1 MRVKLQFPDKHHQIN
16 VADGNN
22 AKAETIDLEIVD
34 LIVAN
39 STKSML
45 ISCIIASLLIYLQ
58 ADVSNIQN
66 ISIWAAILATVH
78 LIIKIVAT
86 IYSKKTNTDD
96 LINSSIERKLFYFRA
111 LAALCGASW
120 GASSFFFFH
129 PNDYLHQAFLAM
141 SLAGICGGAIVV
153 NALDRYTSLAFV
165 GGLMLF
171 FLPPFLISAD
181 MFSISIALMFVTFV
195 LYITLAGLNLANT
208 LHDNIALRM
217 NSIKSKEAIN
227 ALAQRQKLHFDNTPL
242 AVIEWDNLFK
252 VTSWNASAV
261 KMFGFSVE
269 EAIGM
274 HINFITPS
282 SQQTSSNASIYQL
295 LNGAG
300 GHHVR
305 HQNVRKDGRII
316 YCEWF
321 NTTLRDASGN
331 VVGIASL
338 VQDETAYKKA
348 QDEIERLAYY
358 DTLTNLPNRRLLV
371 DRLNQSLK
379 VSKRSKSCV
388 GVMFMDLDNFKTL
401 NDTKGHAIGDLLLQ
415 KVAKRL
421 QLAVRAHDT
430 VARIGGDEFV
440 IILDDLGKDVEAAKQ
455 SIKLVGDKLLKEINL
470 PFALQDYE
478 HYCTPSIG
486 IYTYVG
492 ESISADEVLK
502 RADAAMYQIK
512 QSGRNNIKFYD
523 DSMQPVLDLLSNLKN
538 DLNFALAHSQ
548 LEIYYQMQVGSNE
561 QAIGAEALL
570 RWNHPELGQV
580 SPTKFIPLAE
590 ETGLIIPIGTW
601 VLQQACQQ
609 LNKWSKSSKTS
620 HLRLSV
626 NVSALQFAQSDFV
639 IQVENALKISNCSPK
654 LLMLELTESLVMRN
668 INEVVDKM
676 NALKDIGVLLSLD
689 DFGMGYSSLSVLKQ
703 LPLDELK
710 IDQSFVADA
719 IESKDSA
726 LIIQTII
733 SMGVNLGL
741 DVIAEGVANQ
751 AQEGLLKKA
760 GCKMYQGY
768 LFGKPSNI
776 GTFETALAA

>member
-1 MRVKLQFPDKHHQIN
+1 MTKNKLEQIN
-16 VADGNN
+16 VSDKITNN
-22 AKAETIDLEIVD
+22 PEVIDLEIVD
-34 LIVAN
+34 LIIAN
-39 STKSML
+39 SNKSML
-45 ISCIIASLLIYLQ
+45 ISCIIAALLIFLQ
-58 ADVSNIQN
+58 ADVSNFQN
-66 ISIWAAILATVH
+66 ITTWAAILSTVH
-78 LIIKIVAT
+78 LFKKVIAT
-86 IYSKKTNTDD
+86 IYSEKKERQRSIAKQ
-96 LINSSIERKLFYFRA
+96 LIQFRIIASI
-111 LAALCGASW
+111 CGAAW
-120 GASSFFFFH
+120 GVSSFFFFH
-129 PNDYLHQAFLAM
+129 GNDYLHQAFLAM
-141 SLAGICGGAIVV
+141 SLAGICGGAIVI

-171 FLPPFLISAD
+171 FLPPYLMSGD
-181 MFSISIALMFVTFV
+181 MFTVSIALMFVTFV

-217 NSIKSKEAIN
+217 HSIESKEEIN

-242 AVIEWDNLFK
+242 AVIEWDNLFR
-252 VTSWNASAV
+252 VASWNAAAV
-261 KMFGFSVE
+261 KMFGYSAE
-269 EAIGM
+269 EALGR

-282 SQQTSSNASIYQL
+282 HQHNTSNSSLYQL
-295 LNGAG
+295 LSGTG

-305 HQNVRKDGRII
+305 NQNIRKNGKII

-379 VSKRSKSCV
+379 ASKRSKSCV
-388 GVMFMDLDNFKTL
+388 GVMFMDLDNFKIL

-415 KVAKRL
+415 EVAKRL
-421 QLAVRAHDT
+421 QLTVRGHDT

-440 IILDDLGKDVEAAKQ
+440 IIVDDLGIDFDLAKNA
-455 SIKLVGDKLLKEINL
+455 IKLVGEKLVKEINR
-470 PFALQDYE
+470 PFALHDYE

-486 IYTYVG
+486 IYTYTG
-492 ESISADEVLK
+492 ENISADEVLK

-548 LEIYYQMQVGSNE
+548 LEIHYQMQVSAN
-561 QAIGAEALL
+561 QKVIGAEALL

-580 SPTKFIPLAE
+580 SPAKFIPLAE

-601 VLQQACQQ
+601 VLQQACHQ
-609 LNKWSKSSKTS
+609 LKKWNDSPKTS

-639 IQVENALKISNCSPK
+639 SQVENALKVSNCNPK
-654 LLMLELTESLVMRN
+654 KLMLELTESLVLRN
-668 INEVVDKM
+668 INEVVTKM
-676 NALKDIGVLLSLD
+676 NALKEIGVLLSLD

-776 GTFETALAA
+776 STFETALAA

>member
-1 MRVKLQFPDKHHQIN
+1 MRTKLLPSKNLLQIDTPIKKTHN
-16 VADGNN
+16 PEV
-22 AKAETIDLEIVD
+22 IDLEIID
-34 LIVAN
+34 LIIAN

-45 ISCIIASLLIYLQ
+45 ISCIIASLLVYLQ
-58 ADVSNIQN
+58 ADVSNMQ
-66 ISIWAAILATVH
+66 SITTWAAILSTVH
-78 LIIKIVAT
+78 LIKKVVAA
-86 IYSKKTNTDD
+86 IYSEKTEIHRSTSKQ
-96 LINSSIERKLFYFRA
+96 LIQFRVLASI
-111 LAALCGASW
+111 CGAAW

-129 PNDYLHQAFLAM
+129 PSDYLHQAFLAM
-141 SLAGICGGAIVV
+141 SLAGICGGAIVI
-153 NALDRYTSLAFV
+153 NALDRFTSLAFV

-171 FLPPFLISAD
+171 FLPPFFMSAD
-181 MFSISIALMFVTFV
+181 IFSISIALMFVTFV

-217 NSIKSKEAIN
+217 HSIESKEAIN

-252 VTSWNASAV
+252 VTSWNASAA
-261 KMFGFSVE
+261 KMFGYTAE
-269 EAIGM
+269 EALGK
-274 HINFITPS
+274 HINFIIPA
-282 SQQTSSNASIYQL
+282 SQHTSNNASIYQL
-295 LNGAG
+295 LSGAG
-300 GHHVR
+300 GHHIR
-305 HQNVRKDGRII
+305 NQNLRKDGKVI

-321 NTTLRDASGN
+321 NTTLKDAANN

-358 DTLTNLPNRRLLV
+358 DTLTNLPNRRLLI

-379 VSKRSKSCV
+379 VSKRTKSCV
-388 GVMFMDLDNFKTL
+388 GIMFMDLDNFKTL

-415 KVAKRL
+415 NVAKRL

-440 IILDDLGKDVEAAKQ
+440 MILDNLGKDVESAKYAIQ
-455 SIKLVGDKLLKEINL
+455 QVSEKLLKEINR
-470 PFALQDYE
+470 PFTLQNYE

-486 IYTYVG
+486 IYTYAG
-492 ESISADEVLK
+492 EGISADEVLK

-548 LEIYYQMQVGSNE
+548 LEIHYQMQVGAND

-570 RWNHPELGQV
+570 RWNHPELGTV
-580 SPTKFIPLAE
+580 SPSKFIPLAE

-601 VLQQACQQ
+601 VLQQACYQ
-609 LNKWSKSSKTS
+609 LKKWSETPKTS
-620 HLRLSV
+620 QLRLSV
-626 NVSALQFAQSDFV
+626 NVSALQFAQNDFV
-639 IQVENALKISNCSPK
+639 RQVENALKMSSCNPK
-654 LLMLELTESLVMRN
+654 QLMLELTESLVLRN
-668 INEVVDKM
+668 INEVVEKM
-676 NALKDIGVLLSLD
+676 NALKEIGVLLSLD

-719 IESKDSA
+719 LESSDSA

-733 SMGVNLGL
+733 SMGGNLGL

-751 AQEGLLKKA
+751 AQERFLKKA

-776 GTFETALAA
+776 GTFETALA

>member
-1 MRVKLQFPDKHHQIN
+1 
-16 VADGNN
+16 
-22 AKAETIDLEIVD
+22 
-34 LIVAN
+34 
-39 STKSML
+39 ML
-45 ISCIIASLLIYLQ
+45 ISCIIAALLIYLQ
-58 ADVSNIQN
+58 ADVSNIRD
-66 ISIWAAILATVH
+66 ISIWAAILSIVH
-78 LIIKIVAT
+78 LTKKMVAA
-86 IYSKKTNTDD
+86 YSEKA
-96 LINSSIERKLFYFRA
+96 SSPESTSRQLVYFRI
-111 LAALCGASW
+111 LASLCGAAW
-120 GASSFFFFH
+120 GSSSFFFFH
-129 PNDYLHQAFLAM
+129 PSDYLHQAFLAM

-153 NALDRYTSLAFV
+153 NALDRYTSLSFV
-165 GGLMLF
+165 GGLMVC
-171 FLPPFLISAD
+171 FLPPFLMSGD
-181 MFSISIALMFVTFV
+181 MFTISVALMFVTFV

-217 NSIKSKEAIN
+217 HSIESKEAIN

-252 VTSWNASAV
+252 VTSWNASAT
-261 KMFGFSVE
+261 KMFGYSAE
-269 EAIGM
+269 EALGK
-274 HINFITPS
+274 HINFIIPLS
-282 SQQTSSNASIYQL
+282 HHNSSNASIYQL
-295 LNGAG
+295 LSGAG

-305 HQNVRKDGRII
+305 NQNIRKDGKII

-331 VVGIASL
+331 IVGIASL

-379 VSKRSKSCV
+379 ISKRTKSCI

-415 KVAKRL
+415 QVAKRL
-421 QLAVRAHDT
+421 QLSVRNHDT

-440 IILDDLGKDVEAAKQ
+440 IILDDLGKDTETAKLA
-455 SIKLVGDKLLKEINL
+455 IKQVGEKLLKEINS
-470 PFALQDYE
+470 PFTLQDYE

-486 IYTYVG
+486 IYMYSTGNINV
-492 ESISADEVLK
+492 DEVLK

-548 LEIYYQMQVGSNE
+548 LEIHYQMQVGLNE
-561 QAIGAEALL
+561 EAIGAEALL
-570 RWNHPELGQV
+570 RWSHPELGQV
-580 SPTKFIPLAE
+580 SPAKFIPLAE
-590 ETGLIIPIGTW
+590 ETGLIIPIGNW
-601 VLQQACQQ
+601 VLQQACFQ
-609 LNKWSKSSKTS
+609 LKKWSESQKTK
-620 HLRLSV
+620 HLRVSV

-639 IQVENALKISNCSPK
+639 SQVENALKMSDCNPK
-654 LLMLELTESLVMRN
+654 QLMLELTESLVVRN
-668 INEVVDKM
+668 INEVVEKM
-676 NALKDIGVLLSLD
+676 KSLKDMGVLLSLD

-719 IESKDSA
+719 IESSDSA

-733 SMGVNLGL
+733 SMGGNLGL

-751 AQEGLLKKA
+751 AQERFLKKA

-768 LFGKPSNI
+768 LFGKPSSI
-776 GTFETALAA
+776 EAFETALA

>member
-1 MRVKLQFPDKHHQIN
+1 MSYSKKNQPVDDSDIN
-16 VADGNN
+16 TNHPEV
-22 AKAETIDLEIVD
+22 IDLEIID
-34 LIVAN
+34 LNIAN

-45 ISCIIASLLIYLQ
+45 ISCIIAALLIYLQ
-58 ADVSNIQN
+58 ADVSNMRN
-66 ISIWAAILATVH
+66 ISIWAAILSIVH
-78 LIIKIVAT
+78 LFKKMVAT
-86 IYSKKTNTDD
+86 AYSDKSKKQQSTSRQ
-96 LINSSIERKLFYFRA
+96 LIYFRV
-111 LAALCGASW
+111 LASLCGAAW

-129 PNDYLHQAFLAM
+129 PSDYLHQAFLAM

-165 GGLMLF
+165 GGLMVF
-171 FLPPFLISAD
+171 FLPPYLISGD
-181 MFSISIALMFVTFV
+181 MFTISVALMFVTFV
-195 LYITLAGLNLANT
+195 LYITLAGLNLAST
-208 LHDNIALRM
+208 LHDNITLRM
-217 NSIKSKEAIN
+217 HSIESKEEIN

-252 VTSWNASAV
+252 VTSWNASAS
-261 KMFGFSVE
+261 KMFGYSAS
-269 EAIGM
+269 EALGR
-274 HINFITPS
+274 HINFIIPE
-282 SQQTSSNASIYQL
+282 SQHTSINASIYQL
-295 LNGAG
+295 LSGAG

-305 HQNVRKDGRII
+305 NQNLRKDGKII

-321 NTTLRDASGN
+321 NTTLRDASNN

-379 VSKRSKSCV
+379 TSKRTKSFI

-415 KVAKRL
+415 QVAKRL
-421 QLAVRAHDT
+421 QLSVRAHDT

-440 IILDDLGKDVEAAKQ
+440 VILDDLGEDVDAAQLAIKQ
-455 SIKLVGDKLLKEINL
+455 VSEKLLKEINR
-470 PFALQDYE
+470 PFTLQDYE

-486 IYTYVG
+486 IYMCAAENINV
-492 ESISADEVLK
+492 DEVLK

-538 DLNFALAHSQ
+538 DLNFALAHAQ
-548 LEIYYQMQVGSNE
+548 LEIHYQMQVGVNE

-590 ETGLIIPIGTW
+590 ETGLIIPIGNW
-601 VLQQACQQ
+601 VLQQACLQ
-609 LNKWSKSSKTS
+609 LRKWGDSTKTS
-620 HLRLSV
+620 ALRISV

-639 IQVENALKISNCSPK
+639 NQVENATKMSGCNPK
-654 LLMLELTESLVMRN
+654 QLMLELTESLVVRN

-676 NALKDIGVLLSLD
+676 KSLKEMGVLLSLD

-719 IESKDSA
+719 IESSDSA

-733 SMGVNLGL
+733 SMGGNLGL
-741 DVIAEGVANQ
+741 DVIAEGVANK
-751 AQEGLLKKA
+751 AQERFLKKA

-776 GTFETALAA
+776 GTFETALA

>member
-1 MRVKLQFPDKHHQIN
+1 MSYSNKHQPIN
-16 VADGNN
+16 NVDIKANN
-22 AKAETIDLEIVD
+22 PEVIDLEIIE
-34 LIVAN
+34 LIIAN

-45 ISCIIASLLIYLQ
+45 ISCIIAALLIYLQ
-58 ADVSNIQN
+58 ADVGNIHN
-66 ISIWAAILATVH
+66 ISIWAAILSTVH
-78 LIIKIVAT
+78 LIKKMLAASYSDKSKIQQSTSRQLV
-86 IYSKKTNTDD
+86 
-96 LINSSIERKLFYFRA
+96 YFRV
-111 LAALCGASW
+111 LASLCGAAW
-120 GASSFFFFH
+120 GLSSFFFFH

-171 FLPPFLISAD
+171 FLPPYLMSGD
-181 MFSISIALMFVTFV
+181 MFTISIALMFFTFV
-195 LYITLAGLNLANT
+195 LYITLAGLNLAHT

-217 NSIKSKEAIN
+217 HSIESKEAIN

-242 AVIEWDNLFK
+242 AVIEWDTLFK
-252 VTSWNASAV
+252 VTSWNASAT
-261 KMFGFSVE
+261 KIFGYSAS
-269 EAIGM
+269 EALGQ
-274 HINFITPS
+274 HINFIIPA
-282 SQQTSSNASIYQL
+282 SQHTSNNTSFYQL
-295 LNGAG
+295 LSGVG

-305 HQNVRKDGRII
+305 NQNLRKDGKII

-321 NTTLRDASGN
+321 NTTLRDASNN

-358 DTLTNLPNRRLLV
+358 DTLTSLPNRRLLV

-379 VSKRSKSCV
+379 VSKRTKSCI

-415 KVAKRL
+415 QVAKRL
-421 QLAVRAHDT
+421 QLSVRGHDT

-440 IILDDLGKDVEAAKQ
+440 IILDDLGKDVDAAQLAIKQ
-455 SIKLVGDKLLKEINL
+455 VGEKLLKEINR
-470 PFALQDYE
+470 PFKLQDYE

-486 IYTYVG
+486 IYMYAAENINV
-492 ESISADEVLK
+492 DEVLK

-523 DSMQPVLDLLSNLKN
+523 DSMQPILDLLSNLKN
-538 DLNFALAHSQ
+538 DLNFALAHNQ
-548 LEIYYQMQVGSNE
+548 LEIHYQMQVALNE

-580 SPTKFIPLAE
+580 SPAKFIPLAE
-590 ETGLIIPIGTW
+590 ETGLIIPIGNW
-601 VLQQACQQ
+601 VLQQACVQ
-609 LNKWSKSSKTS
+609 LKKWSSSTKTS
-620 HLRLSV
+620 TLRISV

-639 IQVENALKISNCSPK
+639 SQVENALKASDCNPK
-654 LLMLELTESLVMRN
+654 LLMLELTESLVVRN
-668 INEVVDKM
+668 INEVVEKM
-676 NALKDIGVLLSLD
+676 KSLKDMGVLLSLD

-719 IESKDSA
+719 IQSSDSA

-733 SMGVNLGL
+733 SMGGNLGL

-751 AQEGLLKKA
+751 DQENFLRKA

-768 LFGKPSNI
+768 LFGKPANI
-776 GTFETALAA
+776 KAFETALA

>member
-1 MRVKLQFPDKHHQIN
+1 MSLLKKHQPSNTIDKLTE
-16 VADGNN
+16 N
-22 AKAETIDLEIVD
+22 AEVIDLEIVD
-34 LIVAN
+34 LIIAN

-45 ISCIIASLLIYLQ
+45 ISCLIASLLVYLQ
-58 ADVSNIQN
+58 ADTSNIQ
-66 ISIWAAILATVH
+66 SVSTWAAILSSVH
-78 LIIKIVAT
+78 LIKKLVAT
-86 IYSKKTNTDD
+86 IYSEKNDIQRSTSKQ
-96 LINSSIERKLFYFRA
+96 LIQFRILASI
-111 LAALCGASW
+111 CGAAW

-129 PNDYLHQAFLAM
+129 PSDYLHQAFLAM

-153 NALDRYTSLAFV
+153 NALDRYTSLSFV

-171 FLPPFLISAD
+171 FLPPFFMSAD
-181 MFSISIALMFVTFV
+181 IFSISIALMFVTFV

-217 NSIKSKEAIN
+217 HSIKSKEAIN

-242 AVIEWDNLFK
+242 AVIEWDNHFK
-252 VTSWNASAV
+252 VTSWNASAN
-261 KMFGFSVE
+261 KMFGYTPE
-269 EAIGM
+269 EALGK
-274 HINFITPS
+274 HINFIIPA
-282 SQQTSSNASIYQL
+282 SQQTLNSASTYQVL
-295 LNGAG
+295 SVAG

-305 HQNVRKDGRII
+305 NQNVRKDGKII

-321 NTTLRDASGN
+321 NTTLKDAANN

-379 VSKRSKSCV
+379 VSKRTKSCV

-421 QLAVRAHDT
+421 QLSVRAHDT

-440 IILDDLGKDVEAAKQ
+440 IILDDLGKEIEAAKYA
-455 SIKLVGDKLLKEINL
+455 IKLVGDKLLKEINH

-486 IYTYVG
+486 IYTYAG
-492 ESISADEVLK
+492 EGISADEVLK

-512 QSGRNNIKFYD
+512 QSGRNNINFYD

-548 LEIYYQMQVGSNE
+548 LEIHYQTQVGTNE
-561 QAIGAEALL
+561 KAIGAEALL
-570 RWNHPELGQV
+570 RWNHPELG
-580 SPTKFIPLAE
+580 SIPPSKFIPLAE
-590 ETGLIIPIGTW
+590 DTGLIIPIGTW
-601 VLQQACQQ
+601 VLQQACFQ
-609 LNKWSKSSKTS
+609 LQKWSDSPKTS
-620 HLRLSV
+620 KLRLSV

-639 IQVENALKISNCSPK
+639 NQVKSALEMSGCNPK
-654 LLMLELTESLVMRN
+654 QLMLELTESLVLRN

-676 NALKDIGVLLSLD
+676 NALKNIGVLLSLD

-719 IESKDSA
+719 IEGSDSA

-733 SMGVNLGL
+733 SMGGNLGL

-751 AQEGLLKKA
+751 AQESLLKKA

-776 GTFETALAA
+776 GTFETALA

>member
-1 MRVKLQFPDKHHQIN
+1 MSLLKKHQSINAADKIT
-16 VADGNN
+16 
-22 AKAETIDLEIVD
+22 ETSQVIDSEIVD
-34 LIVAN
+34 LIIAN

-45 ISCIIASLLIYLQ
+45 ISCIIAALLIYLQ
-58 ADVSNIQN
+58 ADVNNIQ
-66 ISIWAAILATVH
+66 SIATWAAILSTVH
-78 LIIKIVAT
+78 LIKKLVAT
-86 IYSKKTNTDD
+86 IYSEKND
-96 LINSSIERKLFYFRA
+96 LQRSTAKQLIQFRM
-111 LAALCGASW
+111 LAFICGAAW

-129 PNDYLHQAFLAM
+129 PSDYLHQAFLAM

-171 FLPPFLISAD
+171 FLPPYIMSMD

-195 LYITLAGLNLANT
+195 LYVTLAGLNLANT

-217 NSIKSKEAIN
+217 HSIESKEEIN

-252 VTSWNASAV
+252 VTSWNASAA
-261 KMFGFSVE
+261 KMFGYSAE
-269 EAIGM
+269 EALGKHM
-274 HINFITPS
+274 SFITPP
-282 SQQTSSNASIYQL
+282 SQHNTSNASLYQL
-295 LNGAG
+295 LSGAG

-305 HQNVRKDGRII
+305 NQNIRKDGKVI

-321 NTTLRDASGN
+321 NTTLRDAAGN

-358 DTLTNLPNRRLLV
+358 DTLTNLPNRRLLI

-379 VSKRSKSCV
+379 ASKRSKSCI
-388 GVMFMDLDNFKTL
+388 GVMFMDLDNFKIL

-415 KVAKRL
+415 NVAKRL
-421 QLAVRAHDT
+421 QLTVRSHDT

-440 IILDDLGKDVEAAKQ
+440 IIVDNLGKDFEDAKNA
-455 SIKLVGDKLLKEINL
+455 IKQIGDKLIKEINR
-470 PFALQDYE
+470 PFELHDYK

-486 IYTYVG
+486 IYTYAG

-538 DLNFALAHSQ
+538 DLNFALAYSQ
-548 LEIYYQMQVGSNE
+548 LEIHYQMQVSANE
-561 QAIGAEALL
+561 KVIGAEALL

-580 SPTKFIPLAE
+580 SPAKFIPLAE

-601 VLQQACQQ
+601 VLQQACLQ
-609 LNKWSKSSKTS
+609 LKKWNDSPKTS
-620 HLRLSV
+620 KLRLSV

-639 IQVENALKISNCSPK
+639 SQVENALKMSNCNPK
-654 LLMLELTESLVMRN
+654 QLMLELTESLVLRN
-668 INEVVDKM
+668 INEVVTKM
-676 NALKDIGVLLSLD
+676 NALKEIGVLLSLD

-719 IESKDSA
+719 VESTDSA

-733 SMGVNLGL
+733 SMGSNLGL
-741 DVIAEGVANQ
+741 DVIAEGVANK
-751 AQEGLLKKA
+751 AQEGLLKQA
-760 GCKMYQGY
+760 GCKMYQGF

-776 GTFETALAA
+776 AAFETAIA

>member
-1 MRVKLQFPDKHHQIN
+1 
-16 VADGNN
+16 
-22 AKAETIDLEIVD
+22 
-34 LIVAN
+34 
-39 STKSML
+39 
-45 ISCIIASLLIYLQ
+45 
-58 ADVSNIQN
+58 
-66 ISIWAAILATVH
+66 
-78 LIIKIVAT
+78 
-86 IYSKKTNTDD
+86 
-96 LINSSIERKLFYFRA
+96 
-111 LAALCGASW
+111 
-120 GASSFFFFH
+120 
-129 PNDYLHQAFLAM
+129 
-141 SLAGICGGAIVV
+141 
-153 NALDRYTSLAFV
+153 
-165 GGLMLF
+165 
-171 FLPPFLISAD
+171 
-181 MFSISIALMFVTFV
+181 
-195 LYITLAGLNLANT
+195 
-208 LHDNIALRM
+208 
-217 NSIKSKEAIN
+217 
-227 ALAQRQKLHFDNTPL
+227 
-242 AVIEWDNLFK
+242 
-252 VTSWNASAV
+252 
-261 KMFGFSVE
+261 
-269 EAIGM
+269 M
-274 HINFITPS
+274 HIHSITPA
-282 SQQTSSNASIYQL
+282 SQQTSSNSIILQL
-295 LNGAG
+295 LNDAG
-300 GHHVR
+300 GHHLR
-305 HQNVRKDGRII
+305 NQNLRKDGKII

-321 NTTLRDASGN
+321 NTILKDAAGN
-331 VVGIASL
+331 VVGVASL
-338 VQDETAYKKA
+338 IQDETAYKKA

-379 VSKRSKSCV
+379 VSKRGKSCV

-421 QLAVRAHDT
+421 QLAVRSHDT
-430 VARIGGDEFV
+430 VSRIGGDEFV
-440 IILDDLGKDVEAAKQ
+440 IILDDLGKDVEAANQ
-455 SIKLVGDKLLKEINL
+455 SIKLVGDKLLKEINR
-470 PFALQDYE
+470 PFTLQDYE

-492 ESISADEVLK
+492 ENIGADEVLK

-523 DSMQPVLDLLSNLKN
+523 DSIQPVLDLLSNLKN

-561 QAIGAEALL
+561 QVIGAEALL
-570 RWNHPELGQV
+570 RWNHPELGLV
-580 SPTKFIPLAE
+580 SPSKFIPLAE

-639 IQVENALKISNCSPK
+639 TQVESALKMSNCSPK

-668 INEVVDKM
+668 INEVVEKM
-676 NALKDIGVLLSLD
+676 NALKNIGVLLSLD

-733 SMGVNLGL
+733 SMGKNLGL

-768 LFGKPSNI
+768 LFGKPSKI

>member
-1 MRVKLQFPDKHHQIN
+1 MRIQLALLKKHQPSNTIDKLTE
-16 VADGNN
+16 N
-22 AKAETIDLEIVD
+22 AEVIDLEIVD
-34 LIVAN
+34 LIIAN

-45 ISCIIASLLIYLQ
+45 ISCLIASLLVYIQ
-58 ADVSNIQN
+58 ADTSNIQ
-66 ISIWAAILATVH
+66 SMSTWAAILSSVH
-78 LIIKIVAT
+78 LIKKLVAT
-86 IYSKKTNTDD
+86 IYSEKNDIQRSTSKQ
-96 LINSSIERKLFYFRA
+96 LIQFRILASI
-111 LAALCGASW
+111 CGAAW

-129 PNDYLHQAFLAM
+129 PSDYLHQAFLAM

-153 NALDRYTSLAFV
+153 NALDRYTSLSFV

-171 FLPPFLISAD
+171 FLPPFFMSAD
-181 MFSISIALMFVTFV
+181 IFSISIALMFVTFV

-217 NSIKSKEAIN
+217 HSIKSKEAIN

-242 AVIEWDNLFK
+242 AVIEWDNHFK
-252 VTSWNASAV
+252 VTSWNASAT
-261 KMFGFSVE
+261 KMFGYTPE
-269 EAIGM
+269 EALGK

-282 SQQTSSNASIYQL
+282 SQHTLNSASTYQVL
-295 LNGAG
+295 SVTG

-305 HQNVRKDGRII
+305 NQNIRKDGKII

-321 NTTLRDASGN
+321 NTTLKDAANN

-379 VSKRSKSCV
+379 VSKRTKSCV

-421 QLAVRAHDT
+421 QLSVRAHDT

-440 IILDDLGKDVEAAKQ
+440 IILDDLGKEIEAAKYA
-455 SIKLVGDKLLKEINL
+455 IKLVGDKLLKEINR

-486 IYTYVG
+486 IYTYAG
-492 ESISADEVLK
+492 QGIGADEVLK

-512 QSGRNNIKFYD
+512 QSGRNNINFYD

-548 LEIYYQMQVGSNE
+548 LEIHYQTQVGTNE
-561 QAIGAEALL
+561 KAIGAEALL
-570 RWNHPELGQV
+570 RWNHPELG
-580 SPTKFIPLAE
+580 SIPPSKFIPLAE
-590 ETGLIIPIGTW
+590 DTGLIIPIGTW
-601 VLQQACQQ
+601 VLQQACFQ
-609 LNKWSKSSKTS
+609 LQKWNDSPKTS
-620 HLRLSV
+620 KLRLSV

-639 IQVENALKISNCSPK
+639 NQVENALKMSGCNPK
-654 LLMLELTESLVMRN
+654 QLMLELTESLVLRN

-676 NALKDIGVLLSLD
+676 NALKNIGVLLSLD

-719 IESKDSA
+719 IEGSDSA

-733 SMGVNLGL
+733 SMGGNLGL

-751 AQEGLLKKA
+751 AQESLLKKA

-776 GTFETALAA
+776 GTFETALA

>member
-1 MRVKLQFPDKHHQIN
+1 MTQENNYSFNTSDSITNNPEVIN
-16 VADGNN
+16 
-22 AKAETIDLEIVD
+22 LEIVD
-34 LIVAN
+34 LIMAN

-45 ISCIIASLLIYLQ
+45 ISCIIAALLIYLQ

-66 ISIWAAILATVH
+66 ITSWAVILSTVH
-78 LIIKIVAT
+78 LIKKIVASLCSDKRAVHRST
-86 IYSKKTNTDD
+86 AKQ
-96 LINSSIERKLFYFRA
+96 LFYFR
-111 LAALCGASW
+111 LLGLICGASW
-120 GASSFFFFH
+120 GVSSFFFFH
-129 PNDYLHQAFLAM
+129 PSDYLHQAFLAM

-165 GGLMLF
+165 SGLMVF
-171 FLPPFLISAD
+171 FLPPYLMSGDI
-181 MFSISIALMFVTFV
+181 FSISIALMFVTFV
-195 LYITLAGLNLANT
+195 LYITLAGLNLAST

-217 NSIKSKEAIN
+217 HSIASKEAIN

-242 AVIEWDNLFK
+242 AVIEWDNAFN
-252 VTSWNASAV
+252 VTSWNASAS
-261 KMFGFSVE
+261 KMFGYSPE
-269 EAIGM
+269 EALGQ
-274 HINFITPS
+274 HINFIIPP
-282 SQQTSSNASIYQL
+282 SQQNSSSTSIYQVL
-295 LNGAG
+295 SGSG

-305 HQNVRKDGRII
+305 NQNIRKDGKII

-379 VSKRSKSCV
+379 ASKRLKSCV

-421 QLAVRAHDT
+421 QLAVRSHDT

-440 IILDDLGKDVEAAKQ
+440 IILDNLGKDIETAKLA
-455 SIKLVGDKLLKEINL
+455 IRLVGEKLLKEINR
-470 PFALQDYE
+470 PFTLQDYE

-486 IYTYVG
+486 IYTYSG
-492 ESISADEVLK
+492 ESVGADEVLK

-523 DSMQPVLDLLSNLKN
+523 NSMQPVLDLISNLKN
-538 DLNFALAHSQ
+538 DLNFALTHSQ
-548 LEIYYQMQVGSNE
+548 LEIHYQMQVGMN
-561 QAIGAEALL
+561 QKVIGAEALL
-570 RWNHPELGQV
+570 RWNHPELGSI

-601 VLQQACQQ
+601 VLQQACHQ
-609 LNKWSKSSKTS
+609 LHQWSKTTKTS

-626 NVSALQFAQSDFV
+626 NVSALQFAQADFV
-639 IQVENALKISNCSPK
+639 TQVENALRISHCNPRQ
-654 LLMLELTESLVMRN
+654 LMLELTESLVLRN
-668 INEVVDKM
+668 INEVVEKM
-676 NALKDIGVLLSLD
+676 NALKNIGVMLSLD

-719 IESKDSA
+719 VESPDSA

-733 SMGVNLGL
+733 SMGGNLGF

-751 AQEGLLKKA
+751 AQENLLRKA
-760 GCKMYQGY
+760 GCRMYQGF

-776 GTFETALAA
+776 GTFEIALAA

>member
-1 MRVKLQFPDKHHQIN
+1 MRTKLLPSKNLLQIDTPIKKTHN
-16 VADGNN
+16 PEV
-22 AKAETIDLEIVD
+22 IDLEIID
-34 LIVAN
+34 LIIAN

-45 ISCIIASLLIYLQ
+45 ISCIIASLLVYLQ
-58 ADVSNIQN
+58 ADVSNMQ
-66 ISIWAAILATVH
+66 SITTWAAILSTVH
-78 LIIKIVAT
+78 LIKKVVAA
-86 IYSKKTNTDD
+86 IYSEKSEIHRSTSKQ
-96 LINSSIERKLFYFRA
+96 LIQFRILASI
-111 LAALCGASW
+111 CGAAW

-129 PNDYLHQAFLAM
+129 PSDYLHQAFLAM
-141 SLAGICGGAIVV
+141 SLAGICGGAIVI
-153 NALDRYTSLAFV
+153 NALDRFTSLAFV

-171 FLPPFLISAD
+171 FLPPFFMSAD
-181 MFSISIALMFVTFV
+181 IFSISIALMFLTFV

-217 NSIKSKEAIN
+217 HSIESKEAIN

-252 VTSWNASAV
+252 VTSWNASAA
-261 KMFGFSVE
+261 KMFGYTAD
-269 EAIGM
+269 EALGK
-274 HINFITPS
+274 HINFIIPA
-282 SQQTSSNASIYQL
+282 SQHTSNNASIYQL
-295 LNGAG
+295 LSGAG
-300 GHHVR
+300 GHHIR
-305 HQNVRKDGRII
+305 NQNLRKDGKVI

-321 NTTLRDASGN
+321 NTTLKDAANN

-358 DTLTNLPNRRLLV
+358 DTLTNLPNRRLLI

-379 VSKRSKSCV
+379 VSKRTKSCV
-388 GVMFMDLDNFKTL
+388 GIMFMDLDNFKTL

-415 KVAKRL
+415 NVAKRL

-440 IILDDLGKDVEAAKQ
+440 MILDNLGKDVESAKYAIQ
-455 SIKLVGDKLLKEINL
+455 QVSEKLLKEINR
-470 PFALQDYE
+470 PFTLQNYE

-486 IYTYVG
+486 IYTYAG
-492 ESISADEVLK
+492 EDISADEVLK

-548 LEIYYQMQVGSNE
+548 LEIHYQMQVGAND

-570 RWNHPELGQV
+570 RWNHPELGTV
-580 SPTKFIPLAE
+580 SPSKFIPLAE

-601 VLQQACQQ
+601 VLQQACYQ
-609 LNKWSKSSKTS
+609 LKKWSETPKTS
-620 HLRLSV
+620 QLRLSV
-626 NVSALQFAQSDFV
+626 NVSALQFAQNDFV
-639 IQVENALKISNCSPK
+639 RQVQNALKMSSCNPK
-654 LLMLELTESLVMRN
+654 QLMLELTESLVLRN
-668 INEVVDKM
+668 INEVVEKM
-676 NALKDIGVLLSLD
+676 NALKEIGVLLSLD

-719 IESKDSA
+719 LESSDSA

-733 SMGVNLGL
+733 SMGGNLGL

-751 AQEGLLKKA
+751 AQERFLKKA

-776 GTFETALAA
+776 GTFETALA

>member
-1 MRVKLQFPDKHHQIN
+1 MSYSKKNQPVDDSDIN
-16 VADGNN
+16 TNHPEV
-22 AKAETIDLEIVD
+22 IDLEIID
-34 LIVAN
+34 LNIAN

-45 ISCIIASLLIYLQ
+45 ISCIIAALLIYLQ
-58 ADVSNIQN
+58 ADVSNMRN
-66 ISIWAAILATVH
+66 ISIWAAILSIVH
-78 LIIKIVAT
+78 LFKKMVAT
-86 IYSKKTNTDD
+86 AYSDKSKKQQSTSRQ
-96 LINSSIERKLFYFRA
+96 LIYFRV
-111 LAALCGASW
+111 LASLCGAAW

-129 PNDYLHQAFLAM
+129 PSDYLHQAFLAM

-165 GGLMLF
+165 GGLMVF
-171 FLPPFLISAD
+171 FLPPYLISGD
-181 MFSISIALMFVTFV
+181 MFTISVALMFVTFV
-195 LYITLAGLNLANT
+195 LYITLAGLNLAST
-208 LHDNIALRM
+208 LHDNITLRM
-217 NSIKSKEAIN
+217 HSIESKEEIN

-252 VTSWNASAV
+252 VTSWNASAS
-261 KMFGFSVE
+261 KMFGYSAS
-269 EAIGM
+269 EALGR
-274 HINFITPS
+274 HINFIIPE
-282 SQQTSSNASIYQL
+282 SQHTSINASIYQL
-295 LNGAG
+295 LSGAG

-305 HQNVRKDGRII
+305 NQNLRKDGKII

-321 NTTLRDASGN
+321 NTTLRDASNN

-379 VSKRSKSCV
+379 TSKRTKSFI

-415 KVAKRL
+415 QVAKRL
-421 QLAVRAHDT
+421 QLSVRAHDT

-440 IILDDLGKDVEAAKQ
+440 VILDDLGEDVDAAQLAIKQ
-455 SIKLVGDKLLKEINL
+455 VSEKLLKEINR
-470 PFALQDYE
+470 PFTLQDYE

-486 IYTYVG
+486 IYMCAAENINV
-492 ESISADEVLK
+492 DEVLK

-538 DLNFALAHSQ
+538 DLNFALAHAQ
-548 LEIYYQMQVGSNE
+548 LEIHYQMQVGVNE

-590 ETGLIIPIGTW
+590 ETGLIIPIGNW
-601 VLQQACQQ
+601 VLQQACLQ
-609 LNKWSKSSKTS
+609 LRKWSDSTKTS
-620 HLRLSV
+620 ALRISV

-639 IQVENALKISNCSPK
+639 NQVENATKMSGCNPK
-654 LLMLELTESLVMRN
+654 QLMLELTESLVVRN

-676 NALKDIGVLLSLD
+676 KSLKEMGVLLSLD

-719 IESKDSA
+719 IESSDSA

-733 SMGVNLGL
+733 SMGGNLGL
-741 DVIAEGVANQ
+741 DVIAEGVANK
-751 AQEGLLKKA
+751 AQERFLKKA

-776 GTFETALAA
+776 GTFETALA

>member
-1 MRVKLQFPDKHHQIN
+1 VRIQLALLKKHQPSNTIDKLTE
-16 VADGNN
+16 N
-22 AKAETIDLEIVD
+22 AEVIDLEIVD
-34 LIVAN
+34 LIIAN

-45 ISCIIASLLIYLQ
+45 ISCLIASLLVYLQ
-58 ADVSNIQN
+58 ADTSNIQ
-66 ISIWAAILATVH
+66 SVSTWAAILSSVH
-78 LIIKIVAT
+78 LIKKLVAT
-86 IYSKKTNTDD
+86 IYSEKNDIQRSTSKQ
-96 LINSSIERKLFYFRA
+96 LIQFRILASI
-111 LAALCGASW
+111 CGAAW

-129 PNDYLHQAFLAM
+129 PSDYLHQAFLAM

-153 NALDRYTSLAFV
+153 NALDRYTSLSFV

-171 FLPPFLISAD
+171 FLPPFFMSAD
-181 MFSISIALMFVTFV
+181 IFSISIALMFVTFV

-217 NSIKSKEAIN
+217 HSIKSKEAIN

-242 AVIEWDNLFK
+242 AVIEWDNHFK
-252 VTSWNASAV
+252 VTSWNASAT
-261 KMFGFSVE
+261 KMFGYTPE
-269 EAIGM
+269 EALGK
-274 HINFITPS
+274 HINFIIPPS
-282 SQQTSSNASIYQL
+282 QHTLNSASTYQVL
-295 LNGAG
+295 SVAG

-305 HQNVRKDGRII
+305 NQNIRKDGKII

-321 NTTLRDASGN
+321 NTTLKDAANN

-379 VSKRSKSCV
+379 VSKRTKSCV

-421 QLAVRAHDT
+421 QLSVRAHDT

-440 IILDDLGKDVEAAKQ
+440 IILDDLGKEIEAAKYA
-455 SIKLVGDKLLKEINL
+455 IKLVGDKLLKEINR

-486 IYTYVG
+486 IYTYAG
-492 ESISADEVLK
+492 EGIGADEVLK

-512 QSGRNNIKFYD
+512 QSGRNNINFYD

-548 LEIYYQMQVGSNE
+548 LEIHYQTQVGTNE
-561 QAIGAEALL
+561 KAIGAEALL
-570 RWNHPELGQV
+570 RWNHPELG
-580 SPTKFIPLAE
+580 SIPPSKFIPLAE
-590 ETGLIIPIGTW
+590 DTGLIIPIGTW
-601 VLQQACQQ
+601 VLQQACFQ
-609 LNKWSKSSKTS
+609 LQKWSDSPKTS
-620 HLRLSV
+620 KLRLSV

-639 IQVENALKISNCSPK
+639 NQVENALKMSGCNPK
-654 LLMLELTESLVMRN
+654 QLMLELTESLVLRN

-676 NALKDIGVLLSLD
+676 NALKNIGVLLSLD

-719 IESKDSA
+719 IEGSDSA

-733 SMGVNLGL
+733 SMGGNLGL

-751 AQEGLLKKA
+751 AQESLLKKA

-776 GTFETALAA
+776 GTFETALA

>member
-1 MRVKLQFPDKHHQIN
+1 MRTKLLPSKNLLQIDTPIKKTHN
-16 VADGNN
+16 PEV
-22 AKAETIDLEIVD
+22 IDLEIID
-34 LIVAN
+34 LIIAN

-45 ISCIIASLLIYLQ
+45 ISCIIASLLVYLQ
-58 ADVSNIQN
+58 ADVSNMQ
-66 ISIWAAILATVH
+66 SITTWAAILSTVH
-78 LIIKIVAT
+78 LIKKVVAA
-86 IYSKKTNTDD
+86 IYSEKTEIHRSTSKQ
-96 LINSSIERKLFYFRA
+96 LIQFRVLASI
-111 LAALCGASW
+111 CGAAW

-129 PNDYLHQAFLAM
+129 PSDYLHQAFLAM
-141 SLAGICGGAIVV
+141 SLAGICGGAIVI
-153 NALDRYTSLAFV
+153 NALDRFISLAFV

-171 FLPPFLISAD
+171 FLPPFFMSAD
-181 MFSISIALMFVTFV
+181 IFSISIALMFVTFV

-217 NSIKSKEAIN
+217 HSIESKEAIN

-252 VTSWNASAV
+252 VTSWNASAA
-261 KMFGFSVE
+261 KMFGYTAD
-269 EAIGM
+269 EALGK
-274 HINFITPS
+274 HINFIIPA
-282 SQQTSSNASIYQL
+282 SQHTSNNASIYQL
-295 LNGAG
+295 LSGAG
-300 GHHVR
+300 GHHIR
-305 HQNVRKDGRII
+305 NQNLRKDGKVI

-321 NTTLRDASGN
+321 NTTLKDAANN

-358 DTLTNLPNRRLLV
+358 DTLTNLPNRRLLI

-379 VSKRSKSCV
+379 VSKRTKSCV
-388 GVMFMDLDNFKTL
+388 GIMFMDLDNFKTL

-415 KVAKRL
+415 NVAKRL

-440 IILDDLGKDVEAAKQ
+440 MILDNLGKDVESAKYAIQ
-455 SIKLVGDKLLKEINL
+455 QVSEKLLKEINR
-470 PFALQDYE
+470 PFTLQNYE

-486 IYTYVG
+486 IYTYAG
-492 ESISADEVLK
+492 EGISADEVLK

-548 LEIYYQMQVGSNE
+548 LEIHYQMQVGAND

-570 RWNHPELGQV
+570 RWNHPELGTV
-580 SPTKFIPLAE
+580 SPSKFIPLAE

-601 VLQQACQQ
+601 VLQQACYQ
-609 LNKWSKSSKTS
+609 LKKWSETPKTS
-620 HLRLSV
+620 QLRLSV
-626 NVSALQFAQSDFV
+626 NVSALQFAQNDFV
-639 IQVENALKISNCSPK
+639 RQVENALKMSSCNPK
-654 LLMLELTESLVMRN
+654 QLMLELTESLVLRN
-668 INEVVDKM
+668 INEVVEKM
-676 NALKDIGVLLSLD
+676 NALKEIGVLLSLD

-719 IESKDSA
+719 LESSDSA

-733 SMGVNLGL
+733 SMGGNLGL

-751 AQEGLLKKA
+751 AQERFLKKA

-776 GTFETALAA
+776 GTFETALA

>member
-1 MRVKLQFPDKHHQIN
+1 MRIQLSLLKKHQPSNTIDKLTE
-16 VADGNN
+16 N
-22 AKAETIDLEIVD
+22 AEVIDLEIVD
-34 LIVAN
+34 LIIAN

-45 ISCIIASLLIYLQ
+45 ISCLIASLLVYLQ
-58 ADVSNIQN
+58 ADTSNIQ
-66 ISIWAAILATVH
+66 SVSTWAAILSSVH
-78 LIIKIVAT
+78 LIKKLVAT
-86 IYSKKTNTDD
+86 IYSEKNDIQRSTSKQ
-96 LINSSIERKLFYFRA
+96 LIQFRILASI
-111 LAALCGASW
+111 CGAAW

-129 PNDYLHQAFLAM
+129 PSDYLHQAFLAM

-153 NALDRYTSLAFV
+153 NALDRYTSLSFV

-171 FLPPFLISAD
+171 FLPPFFMSAD
-181 MFSISIALMFVTFV
+181 IFSISIALMFVTFV

-217 NSIKSKEAIN
+217 HSIKSKEAIN

-242 AVIEWDNLFK
+242 AVIEWDNHFK
-252 VTSWNASAV
+252 VTSWNASAN
-261 KMFGFSVE
+261 KMFGYTPE
-269 EAIGM
+269 EALGK
-274 HINFITPS
+274 HINFIIPA
-282 SQQTSSNASIYQL
+282 SQQTLNSASTYQVL
-295 LNGAG
+295 SVAG

-305 HQNVRKDGRII
+305 NQNVRKDGKII

-321 NTTLRDASGN
+321 NTTLKDAANN

-379 VSKRSKSCV
+379 VSKRTKSCV

-421 QLAVRAHDT
+421 QLSVRAHDT

-440 IILDDLGKDVEAAKQ
+440 IILDDLGKEIEAAKYA
-455 SIKLVGDKLLKEINL
+455 IKLVGDKLLKEINH

-486 IYTYVG
+486 IYTYAG
-492 ESISADEVLK
+492 EGISADEVLK

-512 QSGRNNIKFYD
+512 QSGRNNINFYD

-548 LEIYYQMQVGSNE
+548 LEIHYQTQVGTNE
-561 QAIGAEALL
+561 KAIGAEALL
-570 RWNHPELGQV
+570 RWNHPELG
-580 SPTKFIPLAE
+580 SIPPSKFIPLAE
-590 ETGLIIPIGTW
+590 DTGLIIPIGTW
-601 VLQQACQQ
+601 VLQQACFQ
-609 LNKWSKSSKTS
+609 LQKWSDSPKTS
-620 HLRLSV
+620 KLRLSV

-639 IQVENALKISNCSPK
+639 NQVKSALEMSGCNPK
-654 LLMLELTESLVMRN
+654 QLMLELTESLVLRN

-676 NALKDIGVLLSLD
+676 NALKNIGVLLSLD

-719 IESKDSA
+719 IEGSDSA

-733 SMGVNLGL
+733 SMGGNLGL

-751 AQEGLLKKA
+751 AQESLLKKA

-776 GTFETALAA
+776 GTFETALA

>member
-1 MRVKLQFPDKHHQIN
+1 MRIQLALLKKHQPSNTIDKLTE
-16 VADGNN
+16 N
-22 AKAETIDLEIVD
+22 AEVIDLEIVD
-34 LIVAN
+34 LIIAN

-45 ISCIIASLLIYLQ
+45 ISCLIASLLVYLQ
-58 ADVSNIQN
+58 ADTSNIQ
-66 ISIWAAILATVH
+66 SVSTWAAILSSVH
-78 LIIKIVAT
+78 LIKKLVAT
-86 IYSKKTNTDD
+86 IYSEKNDIQRSTSKQ
-96 LINSSIERKLFYFRA
+96 LIQFRILASI
-111 LAALCGASW
+111 CGAAW

-129 PNDYLHQAFLAM
+129 PSDYLHQAFLAM

-153 NALDRYTSLAFV
+153 NALDRYTSLSFV

-171 FLPPFLISAD
+171 FLPPFFMSAD
-181 MFSISIALMFVTFV
+181 IFSISIALMFVTFV

-217 NSIKSKEAIN
+217 HSIKSKEAIN

-242 AVIEWDNLFK
+242 AVIEWDNHFK
-252 VTSWNASAV
+252 VTSWNASAT
-261 KMFGFSVE
+261 KMFGYTPE
-269 EAIGM
+269 EALGK
-274 HINFITPS
+274 HINFIIPPS
-282 SQQTSSNASIYQL
+282 QHTLNSASTYQVL
-295 LNGAG
+295 SVAG

-305 HQNVRKDGRII
+305 NQNIRKDGKII

-321 NTTLRDASGN
+321 NTTLKDAANN

-379 VSKRSKSCV
+379 VSKRTKSCV

-421 QLAVRAHDT
+421 QLSVRAHDT

-440 IILDDLGKDVEAAKQ
+440 IILDDLGKEIEAAKYA
-455 SIKLVGDKLLKEINL
+455 IKLVGDKLLKEINR

-486 IYTYVG
+486 IYTYAAEG
-492 ESISADEVLK
+492 IGADEVLK

-512 QSGRNNIKFYD
+512 QSGRNNINFYD

-548 LEIYYQMQVGSNE
+548 LEIHYQTQVGTNE
-561 QAIGAEALL
+561 KAIGAEALL
-570 RWNHPELGQV
+570 RWNHPELG
-580 SPTKFIPLAE
+580 SIPPSKFIPLAE
-590 ETGLIIPIGTW
+590 DTGLIIPIGTW
-601 VLQQACQQ
+601 VLQQACFQ
-609 LNKWSKSSKTS
+609 LQKWSDSPKTS
-620 HLRLSV
+620 KLRLSV

-639 IQVENALKISNCSPK
+639 NQVENALKMSGCNPK
-654 LLMLELTESLVMRN
+654 QLMLELTESLVLRN

-676 NALKDIGVLLSLD
+676 NALKNIGVLLSLD

-719 IESKDSA
+719 IEGSDSA

-733 SMGVNLGL
+733 SMGGNLGL

-751 AQEGLLKKA
+751 AQESLLKKA

-776 GTFETALAA
+776 GTFETALA

>member
-1 MRVKLQFPDKHHQIN
+1 MHQEKKDSLNTADKVSNTPEVIN
-16 VADGNN
+16 
-22 AKAETIDLEIVD
+22 LEIVD

-45 ISCIIASLLIYLQ
+45 ISCIIAALLIYLQ

-66 ISIWAAILATVH
+66 ITIWAVILATVH
-78 LIIKIVAT
+78 LIKKMVAAF
-86 IYSKKTNTDD
+86 YSEKTDSQRSTA
-96 LINSSIERKLFYFRA
+96 KQLFYFRLLA
-111 LAALCGASW
+111 LICGASW
-120 GASSFFFFH
+120 GISSFFFFH
-129 PNDYLHQAFLAM
+129 PSDYLHQAFLAM

-165 GGLMLF
+165 SGLMVF
-171 FLPPFLISAD
+171 FLPPYFMSGDI
-181 MFSISIALMFVTFV
+181 FSISIVLMFVTFV
-195 LYITLAGLNLANT
+195 LYITLAGLNLAST

-217 NSIKSKEAIN
+217 HSIESKKAIN

-242 AVIEWDNLFK
+242 AVIEWDYAFN
-252 VTSWNASAV
+252 VTSWNASAS
-261 KMFGFSVE
+261 KMFGYRPE
-269 EAIGM
+269 EALGQ
-274 HINFITPS
+274 HIKFIIPP
-282 SQQTSSNASIYQL
+282 SQQNALSASIYQL
-295 LNGAG
+295 LSGSG

-305 HQNVRKDGRII
+305 NQNIRKDGKII

-321 NTTLRDASGN
+321 NTTLRDPSGN

-379 VSKRSKSCV
+379 ACKRIKSCV

-421 QLAVRAHDT
+421 QLAVRSHDT

-440 IILDDLGKDVEAAKQ
+440 IILDNLGKDIETAKLA
-455 SIKLVGDKLLKEINL
+455 IRLVGEKLLKEINR
-470 PFALQDYE
+470 PFTLQDYE

-486 IYTYVG
+486 IYTYAG
-492 ESISADEVLK
+492 ESVGADEVLK

-523 DSMQPVLDLLSNLKN
+523 DSMQPVLDLISNLKN
-538 DLNFALAHSQ
+538 DLNFALAHAQ
-548 LEIYYQMQVGSNE
+548 LEIHYQMQVGLNE
-561 QAIGAEALL
+561 KVIGAEALL
-570 RWNHPELGQV
+570 RWNHPELGSI

-601 VLQQACQQ
+601 VLKQACQQ
-609 LNKWSKSSKTS
+609 LYKWSESSNTS

-626 NVSALQFAQSDFV
+626 NVSALQFAQADFV
-639 IQVENALKISNCSPK
+639 TQVEDALRISNCNPRQ
-654 LLMLELTESLVMRN
+654 LMLELTESLVMRN
-668 INEVVDKM
+668 INEVVEKM
-676 NALKDIGVLLSLD
+676 NALKSIGVMLSLD

-719 IESKDSA
+719 VESADSA

-733 SMGVNLGL
+733 SMGGNLGF

-751 AQEGLLKKA
+751 AQEKLLRKA
-760 GCKMYQGY
+760 GCKMYQGF

-776 GTFETALAA
+776 GTFEVALAA

>member
-1 MRVKLQFPDKHHQIN
+1 MRIQLALLKKHQPSNTIDKLTE
-16 VADGNN
+16 N
-22 AKAETIDLEIVD
+22 AEVIDLEIVD
-34 LIVAN
+34 LIIAN

-45 ISCIIASLLIYLQ
+45 ISCLIASLLVYLQ
-58 ADVSNIQN
+58 ADTSNIQ
-66 ISIWAAILATVH
+66 SVSTWAAILSSVH
-78 LIIKIVAT
+78 LIKKLVAT
-86 IYSKKTNTDD
+86 IYSEKNDIQRSTSKQ
-96 LINSSIERKLFYFRA
+96 LIQFRVLASI
-111 LAALCGASW
+111 CGAAW
-120 GASSFFFFH
+120 GVSSYFFFH
-129 PNDYLHQAFLAM
+129 PSDYLHQAFLAM

-153 NALDRYTSLAFV
+153 NALDRYTSLSFV

-171 FLPPFLISAD
+171 FLPPFFMSAD
-181 MFSISIALMFVTFV
+181 IFSISIALMFVTFV

-217 NSIKSKEAIN
+217 HSIKSKEAIN

-242 AVIEWDNLFK
+242 AVIEWDNHFK
-252 VTSWNASAV
+252 VTSWNASAT
-261 KMFGFSVE
+261 KMFGYTPE
-269 EAIGM
+269 EALGK
-274 HINFITPS
+274 HINFIIPA
-282 SQQTSSNASIYQL
+282 SQQTLNSASTYQVL
-295 LNGAG
+295 SVAG

-305 HQNVRKDGRII
+305 NQNIRKDGKII

-321 NTTLRDASGN
+321 NTTLKDAANN

-379 VSKRSKSCV
+379 VSKRTKSCV

-421 QLAVRAHDT
+421 QLSVRAHDT

-440 IILDDLGKDVEAAKQ
+440 IILDDLGKEIEAAKYA
-455 SIKLVGDKLLKEINL
+455 IKLVGDKLLKEINR

-486 IYTYVG
+486 IYTYAG
-492 ESISADEVLK
+492 EGIGADEVLK

-512 QSGRNNIKFYD
+512 QSGRNNINFYD

-548 LEIYYQMQVGSNE
+548 LEIHYQTQVGTNE
-561 QAIGAEALL
+561 KAIGAEALL
-570 RWNHPELGQV
+570 RWNHPELG
-580 SPTKFIPLAE
+580 SIPPSKFIPLAE
-590 ETGLIIPIGTW
+590 DTGLIIPIGTW
-601 VLQQACQQ
+601 VLQQACFQ
-609 LNKWSKSSKTS
+609 LQKWSDSPKTS
-620 HLRLSV
+620 KLRLSV
-626 NVSALQFAQSDFV
+626 NVSALQFAQLDFV
-639 IQVENALKISNCSPK
+639 NQVENALKMSGCNPK
-654 LLMLELTESLVMRN
+654 QLMLELTESLVLRN

-676 NALKDIGVLLSLD
+676 NALKNIGVLLSLD
-689 DFGMGYSSLSVLKQ
+689 DFGMGYSSLSLLKQ

-719 IESKDSA
+719 IEGSDSA

-733 SMGVNLGL
+733 SMGGNLGL

-751 AQEGLLKKA
+751 AQESLLKKA

-776 GTFETALAA
+776 GTFETALA